1 MILTKKIVYINLD
14 EDKKDENNEEN
25 DINKNNISEKV
36 KINDNNAN
44 NNEKCEESD
53 DISEYNEYKK
63 YDYTKFMF
71 EKISILIKDDQIY
84 IQKYNLLKNL
94 DLKDEFNNNIILFS
108 KNTND
113 IDNIS
118 YLKKKTERPKEN
130 DI

>member
-1 MILTKKIVYINLD
+1 
-14 EDKKDENNEEN
+14 
-25 DINKNNISEKV
+25 
-36 KINDNNAN
+36 
-44 NNEKCEESD
+44 
-53 DISEYNEYKK
+53 
-63 YDYTKFMF
+63 MF

-108 KNTND
+108 KNMND

-130 DI
+130 EI

>member
-1 MILTKKIVYINLD
+1 
-14 EDKKDENNEEN
+14 
-25 DINKNNISEKV
+25 
-36 KINDNNAN
+36 
-44 NNEKCEESD
+44 
-53 DISEYNEYKK
+53 
-63 YDYTKFMF
+63 MF

-130 DI
+130 DV

>member
-1 MILTKKIVYINLD
+1 MKIKKRKI
-14 EDKKDENNEEN
+14 ENN
-25 DINKNNISEKV
+25 INKNNSISEKD
-36 KINDNNAN
+36 KINAN
-44 NNEKCEESD
+44 NDEKCEESD

-108 KNTND
+108 KNMND